1 MRQPT
6 YDEETVVLG
15 FFEAA
20 QKGLAKKVQGG
31 RDLAI
36 LDHEDGRIV
45 TLVHPHVW
53 TLPEDLWSDADG
65 GLRIG
70 TLEEDGFALD
80 LQGAVRWAAQTDK
93 QTVRVSEKATRLW
106 LYGRNILGISV
117 ERYSHGLGRGDGCI
131 VVNPRGEALGIGQV
145 VGGFKGKGEAV
156 EAVHDL
162 GQYLRDQ

>member
-1 MRQPT
+1 M
-6 YDEETVVLG
+6 VLTDAG
-15 FFEAA
+15 DKAFSA
-20 QKGLAKKVQGG
+20 GL
-31 RDLAI
+31 DLKAI
-36 LDHEDGRIV
+36 AG
-45 TLVHPHVW
+45 
-53 TLPEDLWSDADG
+53 G
-65 GLRIG
+65 GLSRQMVKRSPDI
-70 TLEEDGFALD
+70 TEDEAFD